1 MVGVSLP
8 FVHSLLTG
16 AGTTV
21 ALHILHLTWPRVKPP
36 PGLRLEVIQE
46 PMISS
51 VPISGDRGNLVHR
64 IPPPMDPAWQ
74 DPGYTTF
81 RAMTG
86 NLFNVQPKLRVLS
99 DSGPVNGPQPAVNM
113 KSSCIEITVADGR
126 RS

>member
-1 MVGVSLP
+1 MLGVSLP
-8 FVHSLLTG
+8 FVHSLLTV

-21 ALHILHLTWPRVKPP
+21 SFVHILHLTWPRVKPP

-51 VPISGDRGNLVHR
+51 VPLAGDRGNLVLA
-64 IPPPMDPAWQ
+64 PPWQ

-99 DSGPVNGPQPAVNM
+99 DSGPVNGSQPA
-113 KSSCIEITVADGR
+113 T
-126 RS
+126 